1 MLDCLADQMQLRA
14 RPSEKDHTPE
24 WMLDDPVLLE
34 RQQADN
40 YIMAQRAKL
49 GLPPL
54 DATSLKVARN
64 MFLWHQRMDQE
75 KEAMAIGAEGDEFFR

>member
-1 MLDCLADQMQLRA
+1 MLDCLADQMQLRS

-24 WMLDDPVLLE
+24 WMLDDPVLME
-34 RQQADN
+34 RQAADH
-40 YIMAQRAKL
+40 YIMGQRAKL

-64 MFLWHQRMDQE
+64 MHLWHKRIDEE
-75 KEAMAIGAEGDEFFR
+75 KEAMALDMGADEFYR